1 MGYPS
6 STPAWF
12 TKSNENKSKTNSNK
26 RLSAPR
32 GRSKKRNVS
41 IGTIE
46 FGEVLNGKDL
56 KRRDS
61 LERMKPIKV
70 NSKKKKKK
78 KNAAADSKKNKKSI
92 SEKKKTKKTKAKLKA
107 KDKDKSKNKSK

>member
-78 KNAAADSKKNKKSI
+78 KNVATGSK
-92 SEKKKTKKTKAKLKA
+92 KKKTKDKNDKIKKTKAKPKT
-107 KDKDKSKNKSK
+107 KDKDKSKSKSK